1 MRKLLTLILILLS
14 INSYSQIY
22 ISFSGEG
29 TNTPGSMRDRAN
41 IAIEIGKQYNEVFT
55 AGIDFGKTTL
65 SRVSHKDT
73 SNYLEFR
80 PNLNIFQQGKFTNT
94 ITIGAGYVFNAEENF
109 LTELSS
115 GIEYTLNDNV
125 HFNIIF
131 GQYFYSGNN
140 TSSNCTFFG
149 LSVMRYLNKKKT
161 K

>member
-80 PNLNIFQQGKFTNT
+80 PNLNIFQQTT
-94 ITIGAGYVFNAEENF
+94 LHSHSITTYVFCCLF
-109 LTELSS
+109 SS
-115 GIEYTLNDNV
+115 TYV
-125 HFNIIF
+125 
-131 GQYFYSGNN
+131 S
-140 TSSNCTFFG
+140 
-149 LSVMRYLNKKKT
+149 KK
-161 K
+161 